1 MNYIHQKQF
10 LITIHGI
17 IICTQ
22 GGARGDG
29 GIRRGDPNKF
39 DSLCDGVLGTL
50 ALVHSALQEVCMSV
64 VVVCVNVTLFSC
76 LVK

>member
-1 MNYIHQKQF
+1 MMCHVTH
-10 LITIHGI
+10 L
-17 IICTQ
+17 Q

-50 ALVHSALQEVCMSV
+50 ALVNAALHEVCILTV
-64 VVVCVNVTLFSC
+64 DVCPKIDVYMLYSHAEVDCILQYG
-76 LVK
+76 L